1 MPLVTKGGLSN
12 TPGEL
17 FRAVEIV
24 TVPAQIQNTADGQ
37 INYSSHL
44 DH

>member
-1 MPLVTKGGLSN
+1 MPLANKGGLSC
-12 TPGEL
+12 THGVL
-17 FRAVEIV
+17 FWTLLIV